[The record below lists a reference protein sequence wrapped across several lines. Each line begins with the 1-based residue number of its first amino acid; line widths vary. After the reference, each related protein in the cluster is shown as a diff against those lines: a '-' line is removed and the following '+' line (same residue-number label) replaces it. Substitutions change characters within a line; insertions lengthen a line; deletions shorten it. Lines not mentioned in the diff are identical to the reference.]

1 MKARPRIVVIG
12 SLVFDFVAR
21 AARLPRKGETILGEM
36 FGMFPGG
43 KGANQAV
50 QAGRLGAEVFMVGRV
65 GDDFLADRL
74 LDSLQQNGVDTTFVK
89 RDRSVKT
96 AACCIHVDGQGNNA
110 IVIVPEAN
118 QACSPED
125 VDAAAKV
132 IRSADV
138 VLCQLE
144 IALPTVAY
152 AVNFAAEHGIRV
164 ILNPA
169 PAQQVPADFFS
180 RVSILTPN
188 ETEAEA
194 LTAVPS
200 PLPLSPGGRG
210 VGVREGGQSW
220 EQEVGQKLLILGPAM
235 AIITLGER
243 GAFFT
248 DGKHEGLIPSYPV
261 SVVDATA
268 AGDAFNGA
276 LAVSV
281 AEGYGIEEAI
291 ARANAAGALATTR
304 AGAQPSLASRVEVE
318 ALLQHAAKILP
329 S

>member
-1 MKARPRIVVIG
+1 MKKRPRIVVIG

-21 AARLPRKGETILGEM
+21 AQRLPRKGETVLGEA

-65 GDDFLADRL
+65 GEDFLGERL
-74 LDSLQQNGVDTTFVK
+74 LASLHDNGVATDFVR
-89 RDRSVKT
+89 RDPSVST
-96 AACCIHVDGQGNNA
+96 AACCIHVDAEGNNT

-118 QACSPED
+118 KACSPAD
-125 VDAAAKV
+125 VDAATEV

-144 IALPTVAY
+144 IPLPTVAY
-152 AVNFAAEHGIRV
+152 ARDRAAAFGVRF

-169 PAQQVPADFFS
+169 PAQPVPEGFFA
-180 RVSILTPN
+180 RVTILTPN

-194 LTAVPS
+194 LTGLA
-200 PLPLSPGGRG
+200 LSVTASGD
-210 VGVREGGQSW
+210 W
-220 EQEVGQKLLILGPAM
+220 EEQVSKKLLSLGAQTVIL
-235 AIITLGER
+235 TLGER
-243 GAFFT
+243 GSYLASKAT
-248 DGKHEGLIPSYPV
+248 TRLVPTYPV
-261 SVVDATA
+261 TVVDATA

-276 LAVSV
+276 LAVAL
-281 AEGYGIEEAI
+281 AEGQALEEAM
-291 ARANAAGALATTR
+291 AFGNAAGALATTR
-304 AGAQPSLASRVEVE
+304 AGAQPSLASRDEVE
-318 ALLQHAAKILP
+318 QLVCAGAGK

>member
-1 MKARPRIVVIG
+1 MKKQPRIVVVG
-12 SLVFDFVAR
+12 SLVFDFVAK
-21 AARLPRKGETILGEM
+21 ADRLPRKGETILGEV

-65 GDDFLADRL
+65 GDDFLAERL
-74 LDSLQQNGVDTTFVK
+74 LTSLQESGVRTEFVK

-96 AACCIHVDGQGNNA
+96 AACCIHVDGAGNNA

-118 QACSPED
+118 QACSRED
-125 VDAAAKV
+125 VDAARDV

-152 AVNFAAEHGIRV
+152 TIGLAAEDGVRV

-169 PAQQVPADFFS
+169 PAQQVPAGFFS
-180 RVSILTPN
+180 KVSILTPN
-188 ETEAEA
+188 ETEAETLA
-194 LTAVPS
+194 GV
-200 PLPLSPGGRG
+200 PLSDDLS
-210 VGVREGGQSW
+210 SW
-220 EQEVGQKLLILGPAM
+220 EVEAGQKLLAMGPETV
-235 AIITLGER
+235 IITLGDR
-243 GAFFT
+243 GACLLT
-248 DGKHEGLIPSYPV
+248 EQQARRIPTYRV

-276 LAVSV
+276 LAVAL
-281 AEGYGIEEAI
+281 AEGRDVESAI

-304 AGAQPSLASRVEVE
+304 AGAQPSLPTREEVE
-318 ALLQHAAKILP
+318 ALLPVLGA
-329 S
+329 